1 MSDGGPERVS
11 AQFVSNQRKC
21 ISQQLSGKEIFFFA
35 RRKLAGN
42 VIPIDSVIRCDNIL
56 KRKEC
61 EWDIVAADTLA
72 RM

>member
-21 ISQQLSGKEIFFFA
+21 ISQQLSGKEIFSA

-42 VIPIDSVIRCDNIL
+42 VIPINSVIRCDNIL
-56 KRKEC
+56 ERKEC